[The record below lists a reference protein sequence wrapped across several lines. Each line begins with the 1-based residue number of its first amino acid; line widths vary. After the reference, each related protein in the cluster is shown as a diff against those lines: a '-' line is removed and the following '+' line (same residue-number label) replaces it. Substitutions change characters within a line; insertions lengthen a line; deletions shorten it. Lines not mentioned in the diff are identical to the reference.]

1 MLTMTMR
8 FAHTLLFFCS
18 DCQQPIPISRTR
30 EEKNLEGIDSELL
43 TICCSH
49 CKQTTTVK
57 GLMATKHYV
66 DEWP

>member
-18 DCQQPIPISRTR
+18 DCQQPIPISRIR

-43 TICCSH
+43 TNLLQSL
-49 CKQTTTVK
+49 QTNDDRK
-57 GLMATKHYV
+57 GINGEETQC
-66 DEWP
+66 